1 MNATCKNDLPTG
13 VQKFAVTPEE
23 LQAMLS
29 CGRRTAVQVGESAEA
44 RMQIG
49 RRVLWNVSKVQLYLD
64 LISAQEVVK

>member
-1 MNATCKNDLPTG
+1 MNATCKNELPTG
-13 VQKFAVTPEE
+13 VQKLAVTTEE

-29 CGRRTAVQVGESAEA
+29 CGRSTAVQVGESAEA

-64 LISAQEVVK
+64 LISA